1 MKNGTR
7 KKANSVPASR
17 ESADLRAEVEKRAY
31 EIWLNEG
38 GNHGSDLDHWL
49 QAERELTGVPHGT
62 EKETSLQRNRGMIP

>member
-7 KKANSVPASR
+7 KKANNVLASQD
-17 ESADLRAEVEKRAY
+17 SADLRAEIEKRAY

-49 QAERELTGVPHGT
+49 QAE
-62 EKETSLQRNRGMIP
+62 KEIVTRPAAEIAGSLKS

>member
-7 KKANSVPASR
+7 KKANSIPASL
-17 ESADLRAEVEKRAY
+17 ESPDLRAEIEKRAY

-49 QAERELTGVPHGT
+49 QAERQVTGVPPST
-62 EKETSLQRNRGMIP
+62 EKETLA